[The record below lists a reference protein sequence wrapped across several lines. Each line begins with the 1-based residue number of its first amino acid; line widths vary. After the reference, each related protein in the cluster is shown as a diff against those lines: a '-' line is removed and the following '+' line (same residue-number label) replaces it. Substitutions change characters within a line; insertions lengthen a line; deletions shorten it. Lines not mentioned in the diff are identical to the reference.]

1 MGEMSRAQVLG
12 AGRGWVTFPWET
24 IGGFLPPYPTVLTYF
39 FLYNFIC
46 DFLSLYLEK
55 EGLL

>member
-24 IGGFLPPYPTVLTYF
+24 IGGFLPPYPTVLISFTLFY
-39 FLYNFIC
+39 II
-46 DFLSLYLEK
+46 LSVTISVYI
-55 EGLL
+55 

>member
-12 AGRGWVTFPWET
+12 AERGWVTFPWET

-39 FLYNFIC
+39 SLFI
-46 DFLSLYLEK
+46 
-55 EGLL
+55 